1 MTPRKKPIIGSQV
14 YILAGTYQNFPAR
27 LQGYDLCAG
36 TASLEIQLFWR
47 GPPTIEVPFSD
58 ITDDVAELEAVL
70 ARHSAEDTGEQP
82 AGQQRS

>member
-14 YILAGTYQNFPAR
+14 YILAGTFQGFPAR
-27 LQGYDLCAG
+27 LAGYDLCAG
-36 TASLEIQLFWR
+36 TASLEIQIFWR

-58 ITDDVAELEAVL
+58 ITDDPAELEAAL
-70 ARHSAEDTGEQP
+70 AQVSAEDTGGHP